1 METKRAGIVFVGE
14 FTGIGK
20 ETYPLHQL
28 TIPGLFTTK
37 YTKEISRCTW
47 SWENHG
53 NIKVYQVSKEISR
66 KYLIP
71 LPKFGTSMVHGI
83 TSHSQAAPHFLSQGR
98 QIGGAAPYSL

>member
-53 NIKVYQVSKEISR
+53 NPIEHIA
-66 KYLIP
+66 LGCTWNFHNHHFGEP
-71 LPKFGTSMVHGI
+71 LM
-83 TSHSQAAPHFLSQGR
+83 SQASLWQTP
-98 QIGGAAPYSL
+98 IVAASNLPE